1 MRAWFLFR
9 RISVWPSASGLLRS
23 DEGDVGAGVVL
34 LEGANRVLLWCP
46 GMQVPPRKLAGDGK
60 SQSDGWINICAANLT
75 ERADDRN
82 ENQPDANATAT
93 NYTAALI
100 G

>member
-1 MRAWFLFR
+1 M
-9 RISVWPSASGLLRS
+9 G
-23 DEGDVGAGVVL
+23 

-46 GMQVPPRKLAGDGK
+46 GMQVPPRNSPAMASPKY
-60 SQSDGWINICAANLT
+60 GWINICAANLT

-93 NYTAALI
+93 NYTAVLI